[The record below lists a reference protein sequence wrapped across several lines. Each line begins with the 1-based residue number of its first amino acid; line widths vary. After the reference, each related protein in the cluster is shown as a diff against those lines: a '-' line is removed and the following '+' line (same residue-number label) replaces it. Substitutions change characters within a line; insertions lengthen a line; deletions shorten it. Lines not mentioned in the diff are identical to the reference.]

1 MIFHSFAGKVMKNF
15 LLTVI
20 ALWLIATPL
29 WGQWR
34 DFCDLGRL
42 RTEDTVTVAFIG
54 DVMQHGGQITA
65 AHAKGLEGKSGAVY
79 DFGNSFKYLYGRLQ
93 GADFAVANM
102 EFTVGEPPFTGYPAF
117 SAPPDIAK
125 EAFRSGV
132 DLFLLANNHIADK
145 GSKGLKQTLE
155 AYERMGVMTTGAYK
169 SSEDQQVA
177 NPLYVT
183 LKGVKVA
190 FINFTYGLNLYL
202 TLPYRVNLQDS
213 TFIVNAIRKAKKDS
227 ADIIIALPHWGTEYR
242 LKPDAQ
248 QIKLASLMLREGVDA
263 IIGSHPHVPQE
274 GYVYERVVFFSL
286 GNYVS
291 NQSIPPYTQVGMI
304 VRLHIVKNVLTQR
317 VTKIFADREYTW
329 CFRRGEFEKDYVVVP
344 IEEFMKR
351 AEYQADSLKH
361 PVAFEKMKKTYNF
374 ILEKNLV
381 HGSCNAR

>member
-1 MIFHSFAGKVMKNF
+1 MKKIS
-15 LLTVI
+15 LTVVLR
-20 ALWLIATPL
+20 AVAAAAMVLAARPL
-29 WGQWR
+29 HGQWR
-34 DFCDLGRL
+34 DFCDLGRF

-65 AHAKGLEGKSGAVY
+65 ARAKGLEGGSGAIY
-79 DFGNSFKYLYGRLQ
+79 DFRNSFKYVAPRLR

-125 EAFRSGV
+125 EAFRNGI

-145 GSKGLKQTLE
+145 GAKGLKQTLE
-155 AYERMGVMTTGAYK
+155 AYEKMGVMTTGAYK
-169 SSEDQQVA
+169 NSDEQSAGV
-177 NPLYVT
+177 PLYVT

-190 FINFTYGLNLYL
+190 FINFTYGTNLYYSK
-202 TLPYRVNLQDS
+202 PYVVNLQDS
-213 TFIVNAIRKAKKDS
+213 TFIVNAIRKAKRDS
-227 ADIIIALPHWGTEYR
+227 AEVIIALPHWGTEYR

-248 QIKLASLMLREGVDA
+248 QIKVASLMLREGVNA

-274 GYVYERVVFFSL
+274 GYVFEDTTSAARPALARVVFYSL

-304 VRLHIVKNVLTQR
+304 VRLHIVKNVLTQK
-317 VTKIFADREYTW
+317 VTKIFADWEYTW
-329 CFRRGEFEKDYVVVP
+329 CFRRGEFEKDYTVVP

-361 PVAFEKMKKTYNF
+361 PTAFEKMKKTY
-374 ILEKNLV
+374 IWLK
-381 HGSCNAR
+381 RK